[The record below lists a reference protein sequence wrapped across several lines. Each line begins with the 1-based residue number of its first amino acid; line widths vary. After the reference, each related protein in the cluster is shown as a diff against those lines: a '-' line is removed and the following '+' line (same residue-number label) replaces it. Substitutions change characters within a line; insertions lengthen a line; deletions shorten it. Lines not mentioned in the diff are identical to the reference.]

1 MKHSQSK
8 RAQVKDHGSLQRD
21 MNTTAIVNNDKTA
34 YNRYMN
40 RKDAGM
46 KHKREIED
54 LKSEIDFLKSLIL
67 NNK

>member
-1 MKHSQSK
+1 MNINSK
-8 RAQVKDHGSLQRD
+8 RAQVENHASLQRD
-21 MNTTAIVNNDKTA
+21 VRTTAIINNDKTA

-46 KHKREIED
+46 KQKKELDELKNEIE
-54 LKSEIDFLKSLIL
+54 ILKSLLL

>member
-1 MKHSQSK
+1 MNIPSK
-8 RAQVKDHGSLQRD
+8 RAQVENHASLQRD
-21 MNTTAIVNNDKTA
+21 VRTTAIINNDKTA

-46 KHKREIED
+46 KQKRELDELRNEIE
-54 LKSEIDFLKSLIL
+54 ILKSLLL